1 MRTSLKSEL
10 SEIKILLLGKL
21 KADGDILFN
30 KKSDN
35 LQGEPSRDPM
45 VDDQYDD
52 PHRPTENEKSAR
64 KNVGVKY
71 LLLFSLVEEFSKSSL
86 YSELQHLDTIFYYIR
101 MKTKYEPNIVV
112 KFTTIDFVFRN
123 KIDALYQDFLKIF
136 MSCRRNK
143 RLRNISEAS
152 IVLQMYRGTRSSD
165 KVIQKVMLP
174 YQTLIP
180 YFLQKVNFYLEKGID
195 KFKTDTLP
203 INMVDDFS
211 QETQCDCG
219 AFVCAFVEYV
229 IHGRDIPKE
238 IDIGYI
244 HMRTFVSRDF
254 VIKSF
259 MLPRTIHDVVLPTG
273 RIYPWYVC
281 SPDCL
286 ENQ

>member
-30 KKSDN
+30 KKSNN

-64 KNVGVKY
+64 KNVGAEY

-86 YSELQHLDTIFYYIR
+86 YSELQHNEQESTHVSPMR
-101 MKTKYEPNIVV
+101 GSK
-112 KFTTIDFVFRN
+112 
-123 KIDALYQDFLKIF
+123 
-136 MSCRRNK
+136 
-143 RLRNISEAS
+143 AS
-152 IVLQMYRGTRSSD
+152 ISDVASELNSMPSST
-165 KVIQKVMLP
+165 KVEAKHATP
-174 YQTLIP
+174 
-180 YFLQKVNFYLEKGID
+180 KNH
-195 KFKTDTLP
+195 
-203 INMVDDFS
+203 
-211 QETQCDCG
+211 DCG

-273 RIYPWYVC
+273 RIYPWESAGEGSVIQGMNFQSQC
-281 SPDCL
+281 IIRKTQNL
-286 ENQ
+286 AQEQQLI